1 MFKLSVLTWA
11 FEAARPG
18 FGPSQTRGLK
28 MKTEDAIRRIGEMG
42 FDGVELVIWNID
54 DFPASRIERI
64 KDEVGRFRLEVAN
77 ICCNDNVYVWSGPVY
92 TNPDHKVRDEIVKR
106 IEREAKAASDLN
118 CKYLGVWPGSETIPL
133 KMEYWKAWRYFI
145 DTISRCV
152 KVAEDYGVKIALEYK
167 PENILNNADSTLR
180 AIQEV
185 NSESL
190 GALLDTGHAIVA
202 REHLPTVTEM
212 LRKKLFHV
220 HIDDNYGDWDRD
232 LPPGSVHNFEPFIQ
246 ALRRIGYR
254 GFLSMDIW
262 PYEDAWKEIGLGKE
276 YLERI
281 IEEKRRG

>member
-1 MFKLSVLTWA
+1 M
-11 FEAARPG
+11 
-18 FGPSQTRGLK
+18 
-28 MKTEDAIRRIGEMG
+28 
-42 FDGVELVIWNID
+42 
-54 DFPASRIERI
+54 
-64 KDEVGRFRLEVAN
+64 
-77 ICCNDNVYVWSGPVY
+77 
-92 TNPDHKVRDEIVKR
+92 
-106 IEREAKAASDLN
+106 
-118 CKYLGVWPGSETIPL
+118 
-133 KMEYWKAWRYFI
+133 
-145 DTISRCV
+145 
-152 KVAEDYGVKIALEYK
+152 KIALEYK

-212 LRKKLFHV
+212 LRRKLFHV